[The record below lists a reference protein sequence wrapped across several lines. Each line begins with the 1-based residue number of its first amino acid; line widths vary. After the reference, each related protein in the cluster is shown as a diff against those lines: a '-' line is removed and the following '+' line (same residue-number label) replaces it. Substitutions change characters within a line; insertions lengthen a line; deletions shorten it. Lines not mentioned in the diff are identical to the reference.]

1 MYLTTSINDQVYSI
15 GQYFIQPWLF
25 FKHLQVCLKGDKSAC
40 FKLCF
45 NPTSFTL
52 YSIFDFQEE
61 FQRDAFEALQ
71 LQKDAKTQRITQ
83 QINMIEEELA
93 GLTLVE
99 LQRKEERT
107 DDEIVS
113 MDYTLLRGIQ

>member
-1 MYLTTSINDQVYSI
+1 MVLREIDIYL
-15 GQYFIQPWLF
+15 
-25 FKHLQVCLKGDKSAC
+25 HLWSYVLILPVLHGMQ
-40 FKLCF
+40 
-45 NPTSFTL
+45 
-52 YSIFDFQEE
+52 IFDFQEE

-71 LQKDAKTQRITQ
+71 LQKDAKTQRISQ

>member
-1 MYLTTSINDQVYSI
+1 MQ
-15 GQYFIQPWLF
+15 
-25 FKHLQVCLKGDKSAC
+25 
-40 FKLCF
+40 
-45 NPTSFTL
+45 
-52 YSIFDFQEE
+52 IFDFQEE

-113 MDYTLLRGIQ
+113 MDYTVLRGIQ

>member
-1 MYLTTSINDQVYSI
+1 M
-15 GQYFIQPWLF
+15 
-25 FKHLQVCLKGDKSAC
+25 FKS
-40 FKLCF
+40 
-45 NPTSFTL
+45 TSFTL

>member
-1 MYLTTSINDQVYSI
+1 MQ
-15 GQYFIQPWLF
+15 
-25 FKHLQVCLKGDKSAC
+25 
-40 FKLCF
+40 
-45 NPTSFTL
+45 
-52 YSIFDFQEE
+52 IFDFQEE

-71 LQKDAKTQRITQ
+71 LQKDAKTQRISQ

-113 MDYTLLRGIQ
+113 MDYTVLRGIQ

>member
-1 MYLTTSINDQVYSI
+1 MQ
-15 GQYFIQPWLF
+15 
-25 FKHLQVCLKGDKSAC
+25 
-40 FKLCF
+40 
-45 NPTSFTL
+45 
-52 YSIFDFQEE
+52 IFDFQEE

>member
-1 MYLTTSINDQVYSI
+1 MQ
-15 GQYFIQPWLF
+15 
-25 FKHLQVCLKGDKSAC
+25 
-40 FKLCF
+40 
-45 NPTSFTL
+45 
-52 YSIFDFQEE
+52 IFDFQEE

-113 MDYTLLRGIQ
+113 MDYYSIKRNSIRKGVS

>member
-1 MYLTTSINDQVYSI
+1 MQ
-15 GQYFIQPWLF
+15 
-25 FKHLQVCLKGDKSAC
+25 
-40 FKLCF
+40 
-45 NPTSFTL
+45 
-52 YSIFDFQEE
+52 IFDFQEE

-71 LQKDAKTQRITQ
+71 LQKDAKTQRISQ

-113 MDYTLLRGIQ
+113 MDYYH

>member
-1 MYLTTSINDQVYSI
+1 MQ
-15 GQYFIQPWLF
+15 
-25 FKHLQVCLKGDKSAC
+25 
-40 FKLCF
+40 
-45 NPTSFTL
+45 
-52 YSIFDFQEE
+52 IFDFQEE

-107 DDEIVS
+107 DDEIVN
-113 MDYTLLRGIQ
+113 MGYTLLRGIQ

>member
-1 MYLTTSINDQVYSI
+1 M
-15 GQYFIQPWLF
+15 
-25 FKHLQVCLKGDKSAC
+25 FKS
-40 FKLCF
+40 
-45 NPTSFTL
+45 TSFTL

-113 MDYTLLRGIQ
+113 MDHTLLRGIQ

>member
-1 MYLTTSINDQVYSI
+1 MQ
-15 GQYFIQPWLF
+15 
-25 FKHLQVCLKGDKSAC
+25 
-40 FKLCF
+40 
-45 NPTSFTL
+45 
-52 YSIFDFQEE
+52 IFDFQEE

-83 QINMIEEELA
+83 QINMIEEELT

>member
-1 MYLTTSINDQVYSI
+1 MQ
-15 GQYFIQPWLF
+15 
-25 FKHLQVCLKGDKSAC
+25 
-40 FKLCF
+40 
-45 NPTSFTL
+45 
-52 YSIFDFQEE
+52 IFDFQEE

-71 LQKDAKTQRITQ
+71 LQKDAKTQRISQ

>member
-1 MYLTTSINDQVYSI
+1 MQ
-15 GQYFIQPWLF
+15 
-25 FKHLQVCLKGDKSAC
+25 
-40 FKLCF
+40 
-45 NPTSFTL
+45 
-52 YSIFDFQEE
+52 IFDFQEE

-113 MDYTLLRGIQ
+113 MDHTLLRGIQ

>member
-1 MYLTTSINDQVYSI
+1 MQ
-15 GQYFIQPWLF
+15 
-25 FKHLQVCLKGDKSAC
+25 
-40 FKLCF
+40 
-45 NPTSFTL
+45 
-52 YSIFDFQEE
+52 IFDFQEE

-71 LQKDAKTQRITQ
+71 LQKDAKTQRISQ

-113 MDYTLLRGIQ
+113 MD

>member
-1 MYLTTSINDQVYSI
+1 M
-15 GQYFIQPWLF
+15 GFWLVIDSALII
-25 FKHLQVCLKGDKSAC
+25 FKHLQFVLMGDWYKSAP
-40 FKLCF
+40 FKICF

-52 YSIFDFQEE
+52 YAIFDFQEE

-99 LQRKEERT
+99 LQRKDERT

-113 MDYTLLRGIQ
+113 MS

>member
-1 MYLTTSINDQVYSI
+1 
-15 GQYFIQPWLF
+15 
-25 FKHLQVCLKGDKSAC
+25 
-40 FKLCF
+40 
-45 NPTSFTL
+45 
-52 YSIFDFQEE
+52 
-61 FQRDAFEALQ
+61 
-71 LQKDAKTQRITQ
+71 
-83 QINMIEEELA
+83 MIEEELA

>member
-1 MYLTTSINDQVYSI
+1 MQ
-15 GQYFIQPWLF
+15 
-25 FKHLQVCLKGDKSAC
+25 
-40 FKLCF
+40 
-45 NPTSFTL
+45 
-52 YSIFDFQEE
+52 IFDFQEE

-71 LQKDAKTQRITQ
+71 LQKDAKTQRISQ

-113 MDYTLLRGIQ
+113 MDHTLLRGIQSGRVSIDLQNTKCIFWHQGDEI

>member
-1 MYLTTSINDQVYSI
+1 MVLREIDIYLHFWSYV
-15 GQYFIQPWLF
+15 FILPVLHDMQ
-25 FKHLQVCLKGDKSAC
+25 
-40 FKLCF
+40 
-45 NPTSFTL
+45 
-52 YSIFDFQEE
+52 IFDFQEE

-71 LQKDAKTQRITQ
+71 LQKDAKTQRISQ

>member
-1 MYLTTSINDQVYSI
+1 MQ
-15 GQYFIQPWLF
+15 
-25 FKHLQVCLKGDKSAC
+25 
-40 FKLCF
+40 
-45 NPTSFTL
+45 
-52 YSIFDFQEE
+52 IFDFQEE

-71 LQKDAKTQRITQ
+71 LQKDAKTQRISQ

-113 MDYTLLRGIQ
+113 MDYYSIKRNSIMKGVS

>member
-1 MYLTTSINDQVYSI
+1 M
-15 GQYFIQPWLF
+15 
-25 FKHLQVCLKGDKSAC
+25 GDWYKSAP

-45 NPTSFTL
+45 NPTSFKL
-52 YSIFDFQEE
+52 FAIFDFQEE

-99 LQRKEERT
+99 LQRKDERT

-113 MDYTLLRGIQ
+113 MS

>member
-1 MYLTTSINDQVYSI
+1 MIYSTLI
-15 GQYFIQPWLF
+15 I
-25 FKHLQVCLKGDKSAC
+25 FKQHLQVCLKGDWYKSAP
-40 FKLCF
+40 FKLGF
-45 NPTSFTL
+45 NPRSFTL
-52 YSIFDFQEE
+52 YAIFDFQEE

-113 MDYTLLRGIQ
+113 MG